1 MQYHPP
7 SHPLSHHE
15 ILGLA
20 APFARRGLHVDL
32 AASQRLERRLAFK
45 EVPGPDGLRE
55 GLRLENPAEG
65 RYLLTRTL
73 TRPDGLQVELQTAG
87 TDPAVLLARL
97 DTVPPASQ
105 WHTGPGFVLAIGLR
119 VEPQGGAASADAPLR
134 SLATRLELHCD
145 ALVLRLQVPATP
157 GIPADLEVEAPQG
170 DVHELP
176 EDLLAVLGQG
186 WSSLWRVGAGW
197 RGALGR
203 GGAPLDPA
211 AGDRLADRPGRWH
224 ARQPDEHPAGVDR
237 RRQGRADRAVRRPGA
252 APPRHHAV
260 GPRGVGKSSV
270 VRQVAAHFGVPLVDL
285 RLTTIEPVD
294 IRGAIYAD
302 EAGQDGVVPAG
313 VPARPDQPPAS
324 CSSTN

>member
-176 EDLLAVLGQG
+176 EDLLAVLGWNWASLVPRNTRLDHPHAPARQAARAADTAAG
-186 WSSLWRVGAGW
+186 AVEQAAATWRKCWPNRRRSSMRVCL
-197 RGALGR
+197 GALG
-203 GGAPLDPA
+203 LV
-211 AGDRLADRPGRWH
+211 
-224 ARQPDEHPAGVDR
+224 ARR
-237 RRQGRADRAVRRPGA
+237 
-252 APPRHHAV
+252 
-260 GPRGVGKSSV
+260 
-270 VRQVAAHFGVPLVDL
+270 
-285 RLTTIEPVD
+285 
-294 IRGAIYAD
+294 
-302 EAGQDGVVPAG
+302 
-313 VPARPDQPPAS
+313 
-324 CSSTN
+324 

>member
-32 AASQRLERRLAFK
+32 AASQRLERRLVFK

-73 TRPDGLQVELQTAG
+73 MRPDGLQVELQTSGA
-87 TDPAVLLARL
+87 DPAVLLARL

-105 WHTGPGFVLAIGLR
+105 WHTGPGFVLAVGMR
-119 VEPQGGAASADAPLR
+119 VEPQGNVASADAPLR
-134 SLATRLELHCD
+134 TLATRLELHCD

-186 WSSLWRVGAGW
+186 WSSLWRVGPGW
-197 RGALGR
+197 RGSFRLPRREPARSEHARRQMERAGAHLAATLAEPPAQFHARLATARWKVAARRCVPLLGVAALIGASLAVPSFEIAKNSVFRMLIFNAPPLLLALGLCLQELPR
-203 GGAPLDPA
+203 FELP
-211 AGDRLADRPGRWH
+211 
-224 ARQPDEHPAGVDR
+224 
-237 RRQGRADRAVRRPGA
+237 RRPRPSTALSWRSA
-252 APPRHHAV
+252 AAAIRPP
-260 GPRGVGKSSV
+260 G
-270 VRQVAAHFGVPLVDL
+270 
-285 RLTTIEPVD
+285 
-294 IRGAIYAD
+294 
-302 EAGQDGVVPAG
+302 
-313 VPARPDQPPAS
+313 
-324 CSSTN
+324 